1 MNFRQFALALAA
13 LLLGAAAARAEVD
26 VPPLAARV
34 TDLSGVLDGAQRSAL
49 EQKLRDFEARKGSQI
64 AVLLL
69 PTTQPE
75 TIEQYSIRV
84 AENWKLGR
92 KGVDD
97 GVLLLVATD
106 DRKLRFEIGR
116 GLEGPIP
123 DSIANRII
131 TDVIKPHLRRGD
143 IHAGVDAGVDALI
156 RVVDGEPLPE
166 PERRGARSG
175 NGDTNWEAVL
185 AIALFIGLA
194 GGSVLRRMFGRL
206 VGASLTGTIVGGAVW
221 LLTQVA
227 IVAGLFGLLMF
238 ILTLAAGRS
247 GSGWGGGGWTSGGGF
262 PGGGSFGGGD
272 GGFSG
277 GGGDFGGGGASGDW

>member
-1 MNFRQFALALAA
+1 LSLRHFAFALAA
-13 LLLGAAAARAEVD
+13 LLAGVAAARAEVA
-26 VPPLAARV
+26 VPPLTARV
-34 TDLSGVLDGAQRSAL
+34 TDLSGVLDVGQRTAL

-75 TIEQYSIRV
+75 TVEQYAIRV
-84 AENWKLGR
+84 AETWKLGR

-97 GVLLLVATD
+97 GALLLVATG
-106 DRKLRFEIGR
+106 DRKLRLEIGR

-123 DSIANRII
+123 DSIAARII

-143 IHAGVDAGVDALI
+143 TYAGVDAGVDALI
-156 RVVDGEPLPE
+156 RVIDGEPLPE
-166 PERRGARSG
+166 PERHSARG
-175 NGDTNWEAVL
+175 NGTHWESAL

-206 VGASLTGTIVGGAVW
+206 VGATLTGAIVGGAVW
-221 LLTQVA
+221 LLTQVV
-227 IVAGLFGLLMF
+227 IVAGLFGLIMF

-247 GSGWGGGGWTSGGGF
+247 GSGWGGGGWSS
-262 PGGGSFGGGD
+262 GGGSFGGGD
-272 GGFSG
+272 SGGFSG
-277 GGGDFGGGGASGDW
+277 GGGDFGGGGASGSW